1 MQASEICA
9 KAADLVGG
17 DRAASHGDKFK
28 NFDNIARLWDAY
40 LITRAAVGKPLN
52 AADIGHMMV
61 LMKIARTQ
69 TGSLNVDDYVD
80 AAGYAGCAAQVAQ
93 EIAAGGR

>member
-1 MQASEICA
+1 MLASEVCS

-17 DRAASHGDKFK
+17 NRAAQHGDKFK
-28 NFDNIARLWDAY
+28 NFDNIAGLWSAY
-40 LITRAAVGKPLN
+40 LRSRPDPATPLN
-52 AADIGHMMV
+52 AADVGHMMV

-69 TGSLNVDDYVD
+69 TGALNVDDYID

-93 EIAAGGR
+93 ELSDRK